1 MASPLRHD
9 SVSGAGRHSRAR
21 DVLNALRMMNETP
34 ELATDDPDTEDVEA
48 AGLRP
53 QSSPSAAAFSSSTTS
68 SSSSSPSSSSGLRP
82 MGEMHLAIDTTKDR
96 EAIVR
101 ETLLSNSPG
110 SAQASLQVKV
120 RSAHQPQSASR
131 RAPGK
136 IPEELKNKI
145 RSHVASGQAPRTFN
159 PMSQLDRDM
168 APLRR
173 QFVAEMSQEE
183 RERIVQRMDNRRIAL
198 QGGGSDTFTNFLD
211 LAIKCRGLNPDD
223 FHDALG

>member
-1 MASPLRHD
+1 
-9 SVSGAGRHSRAR
+9 
-21 DVLNALRMMNETP
+21 
-34 ELATDDPDTEDVEA
+34 
-48 AGLRP
+48 
-53 QSSPSAAAFSSSTTS
+53 
-68 SSSSSPSSSSGLRP
+68 

-110 SAQASLQVKV
+110 SAQATLQVKV
-120 RSAHQPQSASR
+120 RSAHQPPSTSR

-145 RSHVASGQAPRTFN
+145 RSHMASGKAPRTFN

-173 QFVAEMSQEE
+173 QFVGEMSQEE

-211 LAIKCRGLNPDD
+211 LSIKCRGLNPDD